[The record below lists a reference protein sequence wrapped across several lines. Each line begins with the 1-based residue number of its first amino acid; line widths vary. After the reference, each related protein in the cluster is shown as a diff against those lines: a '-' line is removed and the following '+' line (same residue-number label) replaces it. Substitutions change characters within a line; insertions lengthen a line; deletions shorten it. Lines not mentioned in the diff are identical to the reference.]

1 MSKAVSY
8 ALTVTELG
16 EETVHRFQGKEP
28 SGRRRN
34 EIVLDEVWQTNIF
47 EIEYRLV
54 SVKCIERQASQPA
67 DQRRRHHVGL
77 PSPPLGQARR

>member
-34 EIVLDEVWQTNIF
+34 EIVLDEVWQMNTVYLKLNIGWF
-47 EIEYRLV
+47 L
-54 SVKCIERQASQPA
+54 
-67 DQRRRHHVGL
+67 
-77 PSPPLGQARR
+77 